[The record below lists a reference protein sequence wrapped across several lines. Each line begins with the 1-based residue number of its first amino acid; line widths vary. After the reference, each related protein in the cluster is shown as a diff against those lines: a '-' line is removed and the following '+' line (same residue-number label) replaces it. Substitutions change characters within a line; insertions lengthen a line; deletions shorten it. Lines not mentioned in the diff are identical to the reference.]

1 MRARA
6 TIRYSRWLSLSI
18 LLVLLCGALAASHV
32 DGQTYA
38 QQEPMLDTRNALVW
52 TFRSKRFTA
61 AGAEPA
67 VFCDEQ
73 VVAKMDNG
81 RYFLLTLEPG
91 VHAIR
96 STEKAVVVRKSFES
110 GREYFLEVGVSNTIP
125 TWSYKFAV
133 EEASRY
139 RAALAMSDLRPLKTS
154 DIVDTTRVTAPD
166 YANR

>member
-1 MRARA
+1 M
-6 TIRYSRWLSLSI
+6 RYSRWLSLSM
-18 LLVLLCGALAASHV
+18 LVLLLSGALAATHG

-52 TFRSKRFTA
+52 IFRYKRFTA
-61 AGAEPA
+61 AGADPA

-73 VVAKMDNG
+73 MVAKMDNG
-81 RYFLLTLEPG
+81 HYFLLTLEPG

-96 STEKAVVVRKSFES
+96 STEKAVVVRTSFES
-110 GREYFLEVGVSNTIP
+110 GREYFLEVGVSNAIP

-139 RAALAMSDLRPLKTS
+139 RAASAMSELKPLKTS